1 MTRRHSVTFGIVLA
15 VSVLLTAGAR
25 AQFGGNQQPPY
36 TPAKDA
42 KDLRAVLFNWT
53 WYTGMLRGI
62 DEHELMVSLEYQA
75 NAGSIQVDGQPCTLT
90 KYRASINYQTPGER
104 VQYTCTRANGQAYS
118 NVEVV
123 SGQYAW
129 NEDIP
134 GAEIVPGKG
143 KATPMAAAV
152 QERLIRLWAGPWGAP
167 KAAALGVNERSEWGA
182 NPATLLQDGVTT
194 AGKTSVAW
202 VAGKPVVTF
211 PIPGVP
217 GATATATLDAKYMVE
232 RVVVKNGSATTEFT
246 YSNYQDWNN
255 PLNKVEVLYAG
266 KLNERRNGA
275 VVRDVTTKETE
286 TGSVYVV
293 MPVPASVQKAIT
305 VTVAAQP
312 ARPFPPAPTFGP
324 PEPPAQ
330 SAQNLPTPRRADG
343 HPDLTGNWQSGGFF
357 NWRYGFRRCGP
368 TQSADCS
375 RTVNQTMDYEF
386 EAPSRF
392 GPNRPV
398 YKPEHWDKVQQ
409 LDMWTNKEDPVMTC
423 QPLGL
428 PRHGA
433 PRRIV
438 QSDKDVIFFYG
449 AGVDGG
455 GGYGEYRVI
464 PTDGRK
470 HDPKKAIETTYYG
483 YTVGKWEGDTLV
495 LDSISFVD
503 TTWLARGGFFHSSA
517 MHLVEKLTRQGNQI
531 NYEVTVEDPEVLA
544 EPWVM
549 TPRTMRLIANPEAG
563 LLTERGNCEVYEEGT
578 VSSQIRH

>member
-1 MTRRHSVTFGIVLA
+1 MTFRPATIRTSVA
-15 VSVLLTAGAR
+15 VGVAAAIGGLLTTAMH

-75 NAGSIQVDGQPCTLT
+75 NGGSVQVDGQPCTLT

-104 VQYTCTRANGQAYS
+104 VQYTCTRANGQAHS

-152 QERLIRLWAGPWGAP
+152 QERLIRLWASPQGAP

-182 NPATLLQDGVTT
+182 NPATLLQDGVTM

-202 VAGKPVVTF
+202 EAGKPVVTF

-217 GATATATLDAKYMVE
+217 GATATATLDAKYMAE

-266 KLNERRNGA
+266 KSTERRNGA

-286 TGSVYVV
+286 TGSVYVI

-305 VTVAAQP
+305 VTVPAPP
-312 ARPFPPAPTFGP
+312 ARPMPSQAGP
-324 PEPPAQ
+324 GPQQATQQPPAQ
-330 SAQNLPTPRRADG
+330 DPPTPRTANG
-343 HPDLTGNWQSGGFF
+343 KPDLTGNWAAAGGF
-357 NWRYGFRRCGP
+357 NWRYGNRRCG
-368 TQSADCS
+368 
-375 RTVNQTMDYEF
+375 
-386 EAPSRF
+386 
-392 GPNRPV
+392 
-398 YKPEHWDKVQQ
+398 
-409 LDMWTNKEDPVMTC
+409 
-423 QPLGL
+423 
-428 PRHGA
+428 
-433 PRRIV
+433 
-438 QSDKDVIFFYG
+438 
-449 AGVDGG
+449 
-455 GGYGEYRVI
+455 
-464 PTDGRK
+464 
-470 HDPKKAIETTYYG
+470 
-483 YTVGKWEGDTLV
+483 
-495 LDSISFVD
+495 
-503 TTWLARGGFFHSSA
+503 
-517 MHLVEKLTRQGNQI
+517 
-531 NYEVTVEDPEVLA
+531 
-544 EPWVM
+544 
-549 TPRTMRLIANPEAG
+549 
-563 LLTERGNCEVYEEGT
+563 
-578 VSSQIRH
+578 

>member
-1 MTRRHSVTFGIVLA
+1 MTRPYAITLGVVLA
-15 VSVLLTAGAR
+15 VSGLLTAGAR
-25 AQFGGNQQPPY
+25 AQFGGNQEPPY

-75 NAGSIQVDGQPCTLT
+75 TGGSIQVDGQPCALT

-152 QERLIRLWAGPWGAP
+152 QERLIRLWASPQGAP
-167 KAAALGVNERSEWGA
+167 KAAALGINERAEWGA

-202 VAGKPVVTF
+202 EGGKPVVTF

-217 GATATATLDAKYMVE
+217 GATATATLDAKYMAE

-266 KLNERRNGA
+266 KLTERRNGA

-305 VTVAAQP
+305 VTAAAP
-312 ARPFPPAPTFGP
+312 PTRPFPEAPTFGP
-324 PEPPAQ
+324 PAPPAPA
-330 SAQNLPTPRRADG
+330 AQNQTTPRRADG

-398 YKPEHWDKVQQ
+398 YKPEHWDKVQN

-423 QPLGL
+423 QPLGI

-433 PRRIV
+433 PGRIT
-438 QSDKDVIFFYG
+438 QTDSDVVFLYRAGAPCRGMPSGLHVITGSSLFVHMSRY
-449 AGVDGG
+449 
-455 GGYGEYRVI
+455 
-464 PTDGRK
+464 
-470 HDPKKAIETTYYG
+470 
-483 YTVGKWEGDTLV
+483 WTL
-495 LDSISFVD
+495 SQCS
-503 TTWLARGGFFHSSA
+503 
-517 MHLVEKLTRQGNQI
+517 
-531 NYEVTVEDPEVLA
+531 
-544 EPWVM
+544 
-549 TPRTMRLIANPEAG
+549 G
-563 LLTERGNCEVYEEGT
+563 L
-578 VSSQIRH
+578 